1 MQDLPKKPVQVS
13 QCRQDRLSKQAQADR
28 EWLPRLRPMDHL
40 VTQLFLQ
47 QVSVKLF
54 HFVRVHDRWK
64 TLEHE
69 N

>member
-1 MQDLPKKPVQVS
+1 MQDLPKKPIQMS
-13 QCRQDRLSKQAQADR
+13 QCRQDRLWKQAQADR
-28 EWLPRLRPMDHL
+28 EWLPPLRPLDRL

-47 QVSVKLF
+47 QVCVKFF
-54 HFVRVHDRWK
+54 HFVRLHDRWK